1 MSDPLGYGDVVVVP
15 LNEGA
20 LVEGTAFG
28 RYRLVSLLGRGGMG
42 EVWRAYD
49 TGTDRV
55 VALKV
60 LPVNFA
66 QDPKFLQRFRREAH
80 AAARLQHPHVVPIH
94 DYGEIDG
101 QLFVD
106 MALIEGRDLDSV
118 VGDGPLEPT
127 RAVAVIE
134 QIARALH
141 AAHRVGLVHRD
152 VKPSN
157 VLLDEEGHAYLID
170 FGIARSAA
178 DTKLTGTG
186 ATIGTWA
193 YMAPERFMTD
203 QVDPSCDI
211 YALACVLYESLTGTQ
226 PYPGASLERQVAGHL
241 AAPPP
246 RPSMQCPGIPAALDD
261 VIATGMAKE
270 PAQRYSTPKELASA
284 ARAAL
289 TGPTQQPADERRRF
303 EPAIDRSADSPTVAA
318 ATDSPTVATSAGQ
331 GRRANRSARKALIV
345 AAAAILIIAAT
356 ITTVM
361 LTTRTNSTPTA
372 ASLPFTGLYRP
383 QGVAVDRNGTVYV
396 TDIFHD
402 RVLTLTNGA
411 AETVL
416 PFTGLDEPTSIAVD
430 NADTRY
436 VTDRLNNRVVALAAG
451 DSTQTVLPFT
461 GLNGPT
467 SIAVDNAGTRYVTD
481 SSNNRVVALAAGD
494 STQTVLP
501 FTGLKSPEG
510 VAVDDTG
517 AVYVVDPSN
526 NRVVALAAGDSTQTV
541 LPFTGLNG
549 PTSIAVDNAGTR
561 YLTDSSNNRVVALA
575 AGDSTQT
582 VLPFTGLKSPE
593 GVAVDDTGA
602 VYVVDTGN
610 RRVLKLPGS

>member
-1 MSDPLGYGDVVVVP
+1 VVVLP

-118 VGDGPLEPT
+118 VADGPLEPM

-134 QIARALH
+134 QIARALQ

-157 VLLDEEGHAYLID
+157 VLLDGEGHAYLID

-226 PYPGASLERQVAGHL
+226 PYPGASLERQLAGHL

-246 RPSMQCPGIPAALDD
+246 RPSVLRPGMPAALDD

-289 TGPTQQPADERRRF
+289 TAPTQQPADERRRF
-303 EPAIDRSADSPTVAA
+303 EPAIYRSADSPTAA
-318 ATDSPTVATSAGQ
+318 AAADSPRVATSAGL
-331 GRRANRSARKALIV
+331 GRRSARKPLIV

-361 LTTRTNSTPTA
+361 LTTRNNPTPTA

-383 QGVAVDRNGTVYV
+383 EGVAVDRDGTVYV

-402 RVLTLTNGA
+402 RVLTLTNA
-411 AETVL
+411 ATETVL

-430 NADTRY
+430 SAGTRY
-436 VTDRLNNRVVALAAG
+436 VTDRLNNRVVALAAE

-467 SIAVDNAGTRYVTD
+467 SIAVDSAGTRYVTD
-481 SSNNRVVALAAGD
+481 TSNNRVLALAAED

-510 VAVDDTG
+510 VAVDNAGTRYVTDT
-517 AVYVVDPSN
+517 SN
-526 NRVVALAAGDSTQTV
+526 NRVLALAAGDTTQTV
-541 LPFTGLNG
+541 LPFTGLNR
-549 PTSIAVDNAGTR
+549 PTSIAVDSAGTR
-561 YLTDSSNNRVVALA
+561 YVTDTSNNRVLALA
-575 AGDSTQT
+575 AGDTTQT

-602 VYVVDTGN
+602 VYVVDTDN